1 MTWHRA
7 QLSKAQGLV
16 YAGIYLF
23 KREALEKSTGLQT
36 GCLALPSHSCMTL
49 EERYTQ
55 TTSASDL
62 EQGPQS

>member
-1 MTWHRA
+1 MKHKALFMQEFIYLRERPWKRA
-7 QLSKAQGLV
+7 Q
-16 YAGIYLF
+16 
-23 KREALEKSTGLQT
+23 
-36 GCLALPSHSCMTL
+36 GCRQAVLALPSHSCMTL